1 MSNIQNNIQVYVNLL
16 LLEQIQF
23 DTLLQTLY

>member
-1 MSNIQNNIQVYVNLL
+1 MSNIQNNIQVYVNLV